1 MSSTSVTGQLGA
13 QFRTGPVRL
22 LSPRSVA
29 PYLGPA
35 FLVSVGYM
43 DPGNWA
49 TDIEGGARFGYT
61 LLWVL
66 LSANL
71 MALLLQHL
79 SAKLGLATGM
89 SYPELCRANLSKP
102 LTLFLWVT
110 AEAAAIATDLA
121 EFLGAALGFYLLLH
135 IPMFPAALITA
146 VAVFGILALYRYG
159 YRAVEWV
166 IMGLVAVIGL
176 AYVFEVWLVQPDW
189 RAVTEGALVPRLNA
203 DSLVI
208 AMGMLGA
215 TVMPHNLYL
224 HSGVILS
231 RRRLNP
237 EHTSSVTK
245 AAMLD
250 SVLALNLAWLVNS
263 AIVIMAAAAFYTQGL
278 EIDSIEGAHA
288 TLTPL
293 LGGLSAVAFAVAL
306 LASGL
311 SSSTTA
317 TLAGQIIIEGFLNVK
332 FGLFLRRLI
341 TVIPALVVIAMG
353 LDAYWILILSQV
365 SLSVQLPFAIVP
377 LVWLTSRKSIMGEH
391 ANHPA
396 TTAVASVIAALII
409 GLNVLLLLRLTGLL
423 E

>member
-1 MSSTSVTGQLGA
+1 MPASIEAAARMQTS
-13 QFRTGPVRL
+13 RRL
-22 LSPRSVA
+22 A

-49 TDIEGGARFGYT
+49 TDIAGGARFGYS

-66 LSANL
+66 LLANL
-71 MALLLQHL
+71 MALLLQYL
-79 SAKLGLATGM
+79 SAKLGLATGKT
-89 SYPELCRANLSKP
+89 YPELCRATFPRP

-146 VAVFGILALYRYG
+146 VAVLAILALYRFG
-159 YRAVEWV
+159 FRAVEFV
-166 IMGLVAVIGL
+166 ILGLVTVIGL
-176 AYVFEVWLVQPDW
+176 AYVFEVSLVNPDW
-189 RAVTEGALVPRLNA
+189 RQVAEGVFVPRLSNE
-203 DSLVI
+203 SIVI

-224 HSGVILS
+224 HSGVILT
-231 RRRLNP
+231 RRHSNP
-237 EHTSSVTK
+237 GANIRVTR
-245 AAMLD
+245 AALID

-263 AIVIMAAAAFYTQGL
+263 AMVVMAAGTFFLHGMDVQ
-278 EIDSIEGAHA
+278 SIEAAHE

-293 LGGLSAVAFAVAL
+293 LGEAAAVVFAIAL

-317 TLAGQIIIEGFLNVK
+317 TLAGQIIIEGFLK
-332 FGLFLRRLI
+332 IRFGLLLRRLI
-341 TVIPALVVIAMG
+341 TVIPALIVIGLG
-353 LDAYWILILSQV
+353 LDAYGILILSQV
-365 SLSVQLPFAIVP
+365 ALSIQLPFAIVP
-377 LVWLTSRKSIMGEH
+377 LVWLTSRQSVMGQQV
-391 ANHPA
+391 NRRL
-396 TTAVASVIAALII
+396 TTVLAAIAATLVI
-409 GLNVLLLLRLTGLL
+409 GLNVLLLARVAEQVATSAA
-423 E
+423 